1 MSGALREIVGLLG
14 FDVDERSIV
23 RVDNQLDRYQRR
35 VAEVT
40 AAQQRMSLGLWAG
53 IAAGLAANAWYQAN
67 SEAQTLAASLDLVTG
82 SAEGTAQA
90 MAFVQEFAQL
100 SPDSLAQVTAA
111 YQMLRAQGLDPT
123 TERMTA
129 LGDSAAA
136 VQTDVQT
143 LIDAISGGTIGNTE
157 RLDVLFARFGLNFS
171 SRQGVLSAMIDG
183 EMREIGSSFEEIS
196 AFVEELGQGRFAGGM
211 ERMAATMSGQMGML
225 GDSVYQFLVS
235 VGDAGLRDAVTGLV
249 QSTTALLDTN
259 GDLSTVI
266 GRALS
271 RAVRLAAMGMQW
283 LADNQDKVQQGLSWI
298 GTWVAGSTLVRMVH
312 LLRQVSLSMGL
323 IALEALAVQLAVGAA
338 FIGAAFII
346 DDFMGWLAGKDSVI
360 GTFVDAN
367 GEADGAMGDLARF
380 FLDLRDHGKDALDL
394 MWADIQSIWAGI
406 RQLASMAYDHFAAPV
421 VDAIDVIREALRTMV
436 PEEIR
441 PYLDWLMSN
450 TVGNTI
456 GRHPLAMIGRMVTGD
471 FSDSTDAG
479 NRLAGGMMGGASA
492 SRQLTGADGA
502 PITSAG
508 TERTW
513 WQWMRGVDAESG
525 GGASMAQAMMPANQ
539 NTQRNVTIDVQPAE
553 VLLQLTVDSP
563 DVADQVARRLQR
575 ELPSLMA
582 AALEPAFERARL
594 EE

>member
-1 MSGALREIVGLLG
+1 VSGALREIVGLLG

>member
-183 EMREIGSSFEEIS
+183 EMREIGSSIEEIS
-196 AFVEELGQGRFAGGM
+196 AFVE
-211 ERMAATMSGQMGML
+211 
-225 GDSVYQFLVS
+225 
-235 VGDAGLRDAVTGLV
+235 
-249 QSTTALLDTN
+249 
-259 GDLSTVI
+259 
-266 GRALS
+266 
-271 RAVRLAAMGMQW
+271 
-283 LADNQDKVQQGLSWI
+283 
-298 GTWVAGSTLVRMVH
+298 
-312 LLRQVSLSMGL
+312 
-323 IALEALAVQLAVGAA
+323 
-338 FIGAAFII
+338 
-346 DDFMGWLAGKDSVI
+346 
-360 GTFVDAN
+360 
-367 GEADGAMGDLARF
+367 
-380 FLDLRDHGKDALDL
+380 
-394 MWADIQSIWAGI
+394 
-406 RQLASMAYDHFAAPV
+406 
-421 VDAIDVIREALRTMV
+421 
-436 PEEIR
+436 
-441 PYLDWLMSN
+441 
-450 TVGNTI
+450 
-456 GRHPLAMIGRMVTGD
+456 
-471 FSDSTDAG
+471 
-479 NRLAGGMMGGASA
+479 
-492 SRQLTGADGA
+492 
-502 PITSAG
+502 
-508 TERTW
+508 
-513 WQWMRGVDAESG
+513 
-525 GGASMAQAMMPANQ
+525 
-539 NTQRNVTIDVQPAE
+539 
-553 VLLQLTVDSP
+553 
-563 DVADQVARRLQR
+563 
-575 ELPSLMA
+575 
-582 AALEPAFERARL
+582 
-594 EE
+594 